1 MSEETPPSTPTEG
14 SVPPVEPIVNED
26 LETLPVEA
34 TPTEGTPAAATS
46 TESTPAVEPVAAATA
61 APVATA
67 AAPSSHVMM
76 PKWVVYGVVGVALAA
91 IGFGVGWVAKPD
103 SESSSRPA
111 ASGPPFANG
120 NPFGENGPFSGN
132 NGNGNGNS
140 GGGSNNDGN
149 GSGNDGGIRASGA
162 FLGVSAAPTSGD
174 VTGAEIAQVVAD
186 SPADDAGFEAGDVI
200 TKVDDTEITSP
211 AELVQV
217 ISAKDSGDKVT
228 ITYTRDGETKTADV
242 TLGDRADAPTQLPDS
257 RRGTED

>member
-1 MSEETPPSTPTEG
+1 MSEETPPSSPTEG

-26 LETLPVEA
+26 LQTLPVES
-34 TPTEGTPAAATS
+34 TPTEGTPAAAA
-46 TESTPAVEPVAAATA
+46 STPVAEPASTATA

-67 AAPSSHVMM
+67 TAPSSHVMM

-111 ASGPPFANG
+111 ASGSPFGNG
-120 NPFGENGPFSGN
+120 TPFGENGPFSGN
-132 NGNGNGNS
+132 NGNGNGNN
-140 GGGSNNDGN
+140 GGGNGNN
-149 GSGNDGGIRASGA
+149 GGIPASGA

-174 VTGAEIAQVVAD
+174 VTGVEIAQVVDD
-186 SPADDAGFEAGDVI
+186 SPADDAGFEEGDVI

-217 ISAKDSGDKVT
+217 ISAKDSGDEVT
-228 ITYTRDGETKTADV
+228 ITYTRDGATKTADV

>member
-1 MSEETPPSTPTEG
+1 MSEETPPSNPTEG

-26 LETLPVEA
+26 LETLPVESTA
-34 TPTEGTPAAATS
+34 TEGTPVAAAATE
-46 TESTPAVEPVAAATA
+46 TTPAVEPEAPATT

-67 AAPSSHVMM
+67 VSSSHVMM
-76 PKWVVYGVVGVALAA
+76 PKWVVYGVVGIALAA

-111 ASGPPFANG
+111 ASGSPFANG

-140 GGGSNNDGN
+140 GGGS
-149 GSGNDGGIRASGA
+149 GNDGGIRASGA
-162 FLGVSAAPTSGD
+162 FLGVSAAPTSAD
-174 VTGAEIAQVVAD
+174 VTGVEIAQVVAG

-228 ITYTRDGETKTADV
+228 ITYTRDDETKTADV

>member
-1 MSEETPPSTPTEG
+1 MSDEQTPTNPSEG

-26 LETLPVEA
+26 LETVPVES
-34 TPTEGTPAAATS
+34 TPTEGTSGATAS
-46 TESTPAVEPVAAATA
+46 TESTPVVEPVATTTT

-67 AAPSSHVMM
+67 ATPSSHVMM

-103 SESSSRPA
+103 SESNSRPA
-111 ASGPPFANG
+111 ASGSPFANG
-120 NPFGENGPFSGN
+120 SPFGENGPFSGQRQQRN
-132 NGNGNGNS
+132 NGNGNN
-140 GGGSNNDGN
+140 GGGNNNDRN
-149 GSGNDGGIRASGA
+149 NGGIQASGA
-162 FLGVSAAPTSGD
+162 FLGVSATATSGD
-174 VTGAEIAQVVAD
+174 VTGAEIAQVVNN

-228 ITYTRDGETKTADV
+228 ITYTRDGDTETATV
-242 TLGDRADAPTQLPDS
+242 TLGDRSDAPTQQLPDS
-257 RRGTED
+257 RQGTED